1 MTTRLTL
8 LFSAVAVFAISSAS
22 CVPLAVGAAAGYV
35 AHDEGYRV
43 QSPIKKTEERQA
55 YEEENPN
62 Y

>member
-1 MTTRLTL
+1 MTNRLTL
-8 LFSAVAVFAISSAS
+8 LFTAVAVFAISSTS

>member
-8 LFSAVAVFAISSAS
+8 LFSAVAVFAISSTS

-43 QSPIKKTEERQA
+43 QSPIKKSEERQA